1 MNKWCGIGR
10 LTKDP
15 DVRYTQD
22 NKAVARFTL
31 AVDRHIARNANG
43 NTQTA
48 DFIPVV
54 AWEKKAEFAEKYLH
68 QGSKIAVVGRIATSS
83 YTDREGR
90 KVYTTDIVAEELE
103 FAESKQ
109 ASATKEEP
117 KADSGFVSAPD
128 LPEDLPFN

>member
-1 MNKWCGIGR
+1 M
-10 LTKDP
+10 
-15 DVRYTQD
+15 
-22 NKAVARFTL
+22 ARFTL
-31 AVDRHIARNANG
+31 AVDRRVARNADG
-43 NTQTA
+43 HQTA

-109 ASATKEEP
+109 VSAVKEEP
-117 KADSGFVSAPD
+117 KAESGFVSAPD

>member
-15 DVRYTQD
+15 DVRHTTD
-22 NKAVARFTL
+22 GKTVARFTL
-31 AVDRHIARNANG
+31 AVDRRVARNADG

-54 AWEKKAEFAEKYLH
+54 AWEKRAEFTEKYLH
-68 QGSKIAVVGRIATSS
+68 QGSKIAVVARVQTGS

-90 KVYTTDIVAEELE
+90 KVYTTDFVAEEME
-103 FAESKQ
+103 FAESK
-109 ASATKEEP
+109 ASSVAKEEP
-117 KADSGFVSAPD
+117 KAESGFVSAPD

>member
-1 MNKWCGIGR
+1 MNKWMGIGR

-31 AVDRHIARNANG
+31 AVDRRVARNADG
-43 NTQTA
+43 HQTA

-54 AWEKKAEFAEKYLH
+54 AWEKRAEFAEKYLH

-109 ASATKEEP
+109 VSAAKEEP
-117 KADSGFVSAPD
+117 KAESGFVSAPD

>member
-1 MNKWCGIGR
+1 MNKWMGIGR

-15 DVRYTQD
+15 DVRYTAD

-31 AVDRHIARNANG
+31 AVDRRVARNADG
-43 NTQTA
+43 HQTA

-54 AWEKKAEFAEKYLH
+54 AWEKRAEFTEKYLH
-68 QGSKIAVVGRIATSS
+68 QGSKIAVVCRVQTGS

-90 KVYTTDIVAEELE
+90 KVYTTDFVVEEME
-103 FAESKQ
+103 FAESK
-109 ASATKEEP
+109 ASSAAKEEP
-117 KADSGFVSAPD
+117 KAESGFVSAPD

>member
-1 MNKWCGIGR
+1 M
-10 LTKDP
+10 
-15 DVRYTQD
+15 
-22 NKAVARFTL
+22 ARFTL
-31 AVDRHIARNANG
+31 AVDRRVARNADG
-43 NTQTA
+43 HQTA

-54 AWEKKAEFAEKYLH
+54 AWEKRAEFAEKYLH

-109 ASATKEEP
+109 ASAVKEEP
-117 KADSGFVSAPD
+117 KEESGFVPVSD

>member
-15 DVRYTQD
+15 DVRHTTD
-22 NKAVARFTL
+22 GKTVARFTL
-31 AVDRHIARNANG
+31 AVDRRVSRNTDST
-43 NTQTA
+43 TQTA

-54 AWEKKAEFAEKYLH
+54 AWEKRAEFAEKYLH

-90 KVYTTDIVAEELE
+90 KVYTTDFVAEEME
-103 FAESKQ
+103 FAESK
-109 ASATKEEP
+109 ASTVAKEEP
-117 KADSGFVSAPD
+117 KDNGFVPASD

>member
-1 MNKWCGIGR
+1 M
-10 LTKDP
+10 
-15 DVRYTQD
+15 
-22 NKAVARFTL
+22 
-31 AVDRHIARNANG
+31 AVDRRVARNADG

-54 AWEKKAEFAEKYLH
+54 AWEKRAEFAEKYLH
-68 QGSKIAVVGRIATSS
+68 QGSKIAVTARVQTGN

-90 KVYTTDIVAEELE
+90 KVYTTDFVAEELE

-109 ASATKEEP
+109 ASAVKEEP
-117 KADSGFVSAPD
+117 KDKGFVPASD